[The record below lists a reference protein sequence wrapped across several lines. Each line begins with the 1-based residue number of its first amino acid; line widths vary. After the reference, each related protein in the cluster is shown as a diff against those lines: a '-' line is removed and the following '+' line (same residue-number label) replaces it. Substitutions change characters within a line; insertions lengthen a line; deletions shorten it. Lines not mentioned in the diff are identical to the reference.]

1 MYSYKLM
8 DFFLTTF
15 VYKYKIQICIL
26 YIYLYASLA
35 NSKYHPDVIT

>member
-26 YIYLYASLA
+26 YIYLYVSLA

>member
-1 MYSYKLM
+1 M

-26 YIYLYASLA
+26 YIYLYVSLA